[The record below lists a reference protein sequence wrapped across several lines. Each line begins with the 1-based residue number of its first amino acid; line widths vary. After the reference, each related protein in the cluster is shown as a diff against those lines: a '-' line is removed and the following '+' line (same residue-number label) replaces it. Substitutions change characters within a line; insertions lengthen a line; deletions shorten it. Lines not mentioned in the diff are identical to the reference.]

1 MILINPWYSLLF
13 PVPVLLII
21 FYIMAQRRA
30 KRDLALFAEEQLL
43 SKTADLTGQKLRF
56 RQKILRVT
64 ACFFL
69 ILALTGPGWGYRW
82 QEVKTK
88 GLEIIFALDTS
99 KSMLADDVKPNRLER
114 AKLALKDFLTRIA
127 GNKVG
132 LVAFSGSSFLQC
144 PLTVDYNAF
153 GEALDA
159 LNVNTIPWG
168 GTAIGSA
175 ISTTQKAFES
185 AGSGSKI
192 LVIITDGENHEGDP
206 AAVAKAATREGITV
220 YTVGIGSPEGEL
232 VVVPDE
238 NGNGN
243 YLKDKNGNVVKSTL
257 NEVVLREIAEAGNGA
272 YVRGGGPSLG
282 LDILYNTQFSKF
294 TKSEIRSKWQKRHL
308 DRFQIPLLIAI
319 ILFLAEFGLSLTA
332 GLNIRK
338 KAQRSVIRE

>member
-13 PVPVLLII
+13 LVPVLLII
-21 FYIMAQRRA
+21 FYITVQRRA

-43 SKTADLTGQKLRF
+43 SKVADLSGRKLQF
-56 RQKILRVT
+56 RQKILRII

-82 QEVKTK
+82 QEVKTQ

-99 KSMLADDVKPNRLER
+99 KSMLAGDIKPNRLER
-114 AKLALKDFLTRIA
+114 AKLALKDFLTRIS

-132 LVAFSGSSFLQC
+132 LVAFAGSSFLQC

-159 LNVNTIPWG
+159 LNVYTIPRG
-168 GTAIGSA
+168 GTNIGSA
-175 ISTTQKAFES
+175 IATTRRAFQA

-192 LVIITDGENHEGDP
+192 LVIITDGENHEGNP
-206 AAVAKAATREGITV
+206 AAAAKDAAREGITI

-238 NGNGN
+238 NGNRS

-257 NEVVLREIAEAGNGA
+257 NETVLRQIAESGNGA
-272 YVRGGGPSLG
+272 YVRAGGPSLG
-282 LDILYNTQFSKF
+282 LDILYATQFSKF
-294 TKSEIRSKWQKRHL
+294 AKSEIRSKWQKRQI
-308 DRFQIPLLIAI
+308 DRYQIPLLIAV
-319 ILFLAEFGLSLTA
+319 ILFSAEFGWSLTA
-332 GLNIRK
+332 GLKIRK
-338 KAQRSVIRE
+338 KERLNSSI